1 MDLPECLP
9 PPESLPDSHYRQIVS
24 SAIDYAIITT
34 CERGCVTSWNRGAE
48 RLTGWRREEAVGR
61 PLHIIYS
68 PEDAAAG
75 IVERE
80 MATAAREGLA
90 LNERW
95 HLRQDGSRF
104 WGSGEVMPL
113 LRDDGRPAGF
123 VKILRDRTLD
133 RQHALDLQFLAR
145 ASEELA
151 SIGDYGQTLDRIT
164 RLAVPD
170 FADYC
175 VVDLLEPD
183 GTLRRGA
190 AAHADPGRQAQAR
203 LLQERFPLER
213 HARGGP
219 AQVLATAQPRLV
231 PRLTPEA
238 LEQSIDSPQQR
249 DALLSLGLVSYLAV
263 PMAALGQTVGVI
275 SFATAESGRVYGD
288 QDLALAQ
295 DLGRRA
301 AIAVQNA
308 RLVHALREADRAKD
322 VFMATLA
329 HELRNPLAPIWNG
342 LSIIQR
348 VPDDRARVE
357 QVGAMIERQVGQLS
371 RLVDDLLDASRI
383 ATGKLELKK
392 EPTSL
397 VQVIAQAV
405 EMSRP
410 HIEAAHHQLVLSFTR
425 ESTDV
430 MADPGRLAQVF
441 ANLLNNAAKYTRH
454 GGRIEVCV
462 ESHPTQLVVR
472 VKDNGAGIE
481 PEMLRRVFGLFT
493 QAPQQDEHRKGGLG
507 IGLSLVDGLVR
518 LHGGHVEARSE
529 GLGRG
534 SEFIVH
540 LPRLAR
546 EGMPPAAAPAPPDA
560 EPAHAARRVL
570 VVDDNVDAATTVA
583 DLLSMTG
590 SEVDVVHDGHS
601 AVEHAASF
609 RPDVVLLDIGLP
621 DISGYEAARQ
631 IRKLQGVRQPKLI
644 ALTGWGQ
651 AQDKQMAA
659 QAGFDQHWTKP
670 VDPQKL
676 LDLAAAPA

>member
-1 MDLPECLP
+1 MASTDCIP
-9 PPESLPDSHYRQIVS
+9 PPDPLPDSHYRQIVS
-24 SAIDYAIITT
+24 SAMDYAIITL
-34 CERGCVTSWNRGAE
+34 CLNGCVTSWNQGAQAI
-48 RLTGWRREEAVGR
+48 TGWSADEVRAQRLDLLFTPEDRASGIVREE
-61 PLHIIYS
+61 L
-68 PEDAAAG
+68 D
-75 IVERE
+75 
-80 MATAAREGLA
+80 TALREGHCID
-90 LNERW
+90 ERW
-95 HLRQDGSRF
+95 HLRKDGSRF
-104 WGSGEVMPL
+104 WGAGEVMRL
-113 LRDDGRPAGF
+113 VLDDGRTDGF
-123 VKILRDRTLD
+123 IKILRDRTEQRQQSLD
-133 RQHALDLQFLAR
+133 QQFLAR
-145 ASEELA
+145 ANEALA
-151 SIGDYGQTLDRIT
+151 SISDYAATLERIAQA
-164 RLAVPD
+164 AVPD

-175 VVDLLEPD
+175 AVDLLED
-183 GTLRRGA
+183 TGDLRRVA
-190 AAHADPGRQAQAR
+190 AAHPDPGTLARALAIHERYPPDTQTPGSTWQVQATGQPVIVPR
-203 LLQERFPLER
+203 VTPEVLER
-213 HARGGP
+213 S
-219 AQVLATAQPRLV
+219 V
-231 PRLTPEA
+231 P
-238 LEQSIDSPQQR
+238 DPQR
-249 DALLSLGLVSYLAV
+249 REALLSLGLVSYIAV
-263 PMAALGQTVGVI
+263 PMTASGETLGVI
-275 SFATAESGRVYGD
+275 SFATAESGRIYSKG
-288 QDLALAQ
+288 DLALAQ

-301 AIAVQNA
+301 AIALQNA
-308 RLVHALREADRAKD
+308 RLVRALREADRAKD

-348 VPDDRARVE
+348 VPGDRTRVE
-357 QVGAMIERQVGQLS
+357 QVGAMIERQVGQLL

-462 ESHPTQLVVR
+462 EAHPSQLVVR

-493 QAPQQDEHRKGGLG
+493 QLPQQDERRKGGLG

-529 GLGRG
+529 GLGKG

-546 EGMPPAAAPAPPDA
+546 EDATALAPAAPEA
-560 EPAHAARRVL
+560 ELPHATRRVL

-583 DLLSMTG
+583 DLLAMTG

-609 RPDVVLLDIGLP
+609 KPDVVLLDIGLP

>member
-24 SAIDYAIITT
+24 SAIDYAIITA
-34 CERGCVTSWNRGAE
+34 CERGCITSWNRGAE
-48 RLTGWRREEAVGR
+48 RLTGWSGAQAVGR
-61 PLHIIYS
+61 PLHLLYA

-75 IVERE
+75 VVEKE
-80 MATAAREGLA
+80 LETAAREGLA
-90 LNERW
+90 LDERW
-95 HLRQDGSRF
+95 HVRQDGRRF

-113 LRDDGRPAGF
+113 LRDDGRPVGF
-123 VKILRDRTLD
+123 VKILRDRTQD

-151 SIGDYGQTLDRIT
+151 GIGDHTQTLDRIA

-175 VVDLLEPD
+175 VVDLVD
-183 GTLRRGA
+183 SAGGLRRGA
-190 AAHADPGRQAQAR
+190 AAHADPARQAQAR
-203 LLQERFPLER
+203 LLQERYPL
-213 HARGGP
+213 ARDSGGGP
-219 AQVLATAQPRLV
+219 AEVLATGRPLLV
-231 PRLTPEA
+231 PRLSREA
-238 LEQSIDSPQQR
+238 LEQVIELPSQR
-249 DALLSLGLVSYLAV
+249 EALMSLGLVSCIVV

-275 SFATAESGRVYGD
+275 SFATAESGRVYGPE
-288 QDLALAQ
+288 DLSLAQ

-308 RLVHALREADRAKD
+308 RLVGALREADRAKD

-329 HELRNPLAPIWNG
+329 HELRNPLAPIWHG

-392 EPTSL
+392 EPTNL
-397 VQVIAQAV
+397 VQVISQAV

-410 HIEAAHHQLVLSFTR
+410 HIEEAHHQLVLSFTR
-425 ESTDV
+425 ESTDL

-462 ESHPTQLVVR
+462 ETHPTELVVR
-472 VKDNGAGIE
+472 VKDNGAGIA

-493 QAPQQDEHRKGGLG
+493 QAPQEDEHRKGGLG

-529 GLGRG
+529 GLGKG

-546 EGMPPAAAPAPPDA
+546 EAAAAPAAPAPPEA
-560 EPAHAARRVL
+560 EPAHAPRRVL

-601 AVEHAASF
+601 AVAHAASF
-609 RPDVVLLDIGLP
+609 KPDVVLLDIGLP

-676 LDLAAAPA
+676 LDLAAAQA

>member
-1 MDLPECLP
+1 MALPDCHP
-9 PPESLPDSHYRQIVS
+9 PPEPLPDSHYREIVS
-24 SAIDYAIITT
+24 SAIDYAIVTT
-34 CERGCVTSWNRGAE
+34 CRRGCVTSWNQGAQ
-48 RLTGWRREEAVGR
+48 RMSGWTEAEMLAR
-61 PLHIIYS
+61 TLHELFT
-68 PEDAAAG
+68 PEDRAQG
-75 IVERE
+75 MPERE
-80 MATAAREGLA
+80 MDKALREGCCLD
-90 LNERW
+90 ERW
-95 HLRQDGSRF
+95 HLRKDGSRF
-104 WGSGEVMPL
+104 WGAGEVMVL
-113 LRDDGRPAGF
+113 RRDDGQADGF
-123 VKILRDRTLD
+123 VKILRDRTVE
-133 RQHALDLQFLAR
+133 RQRTLDLQFLAQ
-145 ASEELA
+145 ASEALA
-151 SIGDYGQTLDRIT
+151 TISDYAATLESIAWA
-164 RLAVPD
+164 AVPH

-175 VVDLLEPD
+175 VVDILDEA
-183 GTLRRGA
+183 GELRRVA
-190 AAHADPGRQAQAR
+190 AAHQDPQKLARALAIHERYPPDRETRGGTWQVQTSGQPALVPHMTRDVLERAVADP
-203 LLQERFPLER
+203 
-213 HARGGP
+213 
-219 AQVLATAQPRLV
+219 
-231 PRLTPEA
+231 
-238 LEQSIDSPQQR
+238 QR
-249 DALLSLGLVSYLAV
+249 REALLSLGLVSYIAV
-263 PMAALGQTVGVI
+263 PMAALGETVGVI
-275 SFATAESGRVYGD
+275 SFATAESGRVYADG
-288 QDLALAQ
+288 DLALAR

-301 AIAVQNA
+301 AVALQNA
-308 RLVHALREADRAKD
+308 KLVRALREADRAKD

-348 VPDDRARVE
+348 VPGDRARVE
-357 QVGAMIERQVGQLS
+357 QVGSMIERQVGQLS

-397 VQVIAQAV
+397 SQVIARAV

-425 ESTDV
+425 ENTDV
-430 MADPGRLAQVF
+430 LADPGRLAQVF

-462 ESHPTQLVVR
+462 EAHPTQLVARVR
-472 VKDNGAGIE
+472 DNGSGIE

-493 QAPQQDEHRKGGLG
+493 QVPQQDERRKGGLG
-507 IGLSLVDGLVR
+507 IGLSLVDGLVK
-518 LHGGHVEARSE
+518 LHGGHVEAHSE
-529 GLGRG
+529 GLGQG
-534 SEFIVH
+534 SEFVVR

-546 EGMPPAAAPAPPDA
+546 GENALPPAPAMPEV
-560 EPAHAARRVL
+560 EPGHATRRVL

-609 RPDVVLLDIGLP
+609 KPDVVLLDIGLP

-659 QAGFDQHWTKP
+659 QAGFDQHWAKP